1 MDKNIAQI
9 LSLPEEAEKILIGT
23 LYDISVDDG
32 KNNDLNIPDEWTL
45 ERFMEAG
52 LTRDIQAEDMGSIQY
67 PCKINERVVLSEE
80 LALNLDN
87 IAVSYQATKKQGC
100 LLPINYTLSTIDSL
114 YIKEKDVW
122 NLIEFKNG
130 NWTVQD
136 IEKKVNGTLRLLGDL
151 ELLDSNAILTTN
163 REEQIIEVRELN
175 LKAKLENE
183 LGFCASSEFY
193 KNRVSLYIVYTSR
206 LRKAREFLELCS
218 QRNRYSDMEKVLKQ
232 SRIFEK
238 RIVSPIVEM
247 GYAQINILATYL
259 LRATTENQF
268 YAVYHNVGIMYERV
282 KRINGVSYQKYFTL
296 LKEIPHFISEIP
308 KFLSRKSRML
318 FSDNMS
324 PDEFL
329 MQFAIYSIRHTK
341 EEDMPEC
348 EVDEYDTVV
357 GLLDSILQKD
367 YSEYAS
373 QCRNIVLQF
382 GKLLCEDKKQLDSV
396 YSENFAD
403 ELQSL
408 INTDFYEAV
417 GRILLIQRVT
427 NKRGCY
433 RLNRRQQEELVRNIL
448 HVKAEDLEFLLD
460 NVDNNMESLL
470 KFTALKSYFSR
481 KYACFWNPEQDDY
494 LHMCRQIFY
503 VKELY
508 DEKQPSGESIQ
519 ELNTQKQNR
528 QKIRTYGCFGT
539 LLHSLMKGE
548 PTACFQENLR
558 EKVNRIEK
566 RILAGKSRMEIQ
578 PLQMAVQGILSS
590 ETIALQQLK
599 YLFEGSVF
607 QKVAGCKGEDFDSVI
622 GSG

>member
-1 MDKNIAQI
+1 
-9 LSLPEEAEKILIGT
+9 
-23 LYDISVDDG
+23 
-32 KNNDLNIPDEWTL
+32 
-45 ERFMEAG
+45 
-52 LTRDIQAEDMGSIQY
+52 
-67 PCKINERVVLSEE
+67 
-80 LALNLDN
+80 
-87 IAVSYQATKKQGC
+87 
-100 LLPINYTLSTIDSL
+100 
-114 YIKEKDVW
+114 
-122 NLIEFKNG
+122 
-130 NWTVQD
+130 
-136 IEKKVNGTLRLLGDL
+136 
-151 ELLDSNAILTTN
+151 
-163 REEQIIEVRELN
+163 
-175 LKAKLENE
+175 
-183 LGFCASSEFY
+183 
-193 KNRVSLYIVYTSR
+193 
-206 LRKAREFLELCS
+206 
-218 QRNRYSDMEKVLKQ
+218 
-232 SRIFEK
+232 
-238 RIVSPIVEM
+238 
-247 GYAQINILATYL
+247 
-259 LRATTENQF
+259 
-268 YAVYHNVGIMYERV
+268 
-282 KRINGVSYQKYFTL
+282 
-296 LKEIPHFISEIP
+296 
-308 KFLSRKSRML
+308 ML

-448 HVKAEDLEFLLD
+448 HVKAEDLDFLLD

>member
-52 LTRDIQAEDMGSIQY
+52 LTRDIQEEMGFIQY
-67 PCKINERVVLSEE
+67 PCKINERVVFSEE

-87 IAVSYQATKKQGC
+87 IAASYQATKKRGC
-100 LLPINYTLSTIDSL
+100 LMPINYTMSTIDSL

-151 ELLDSNAILTTN
+151 ELLDNTAILTTN

-175 LKAKLENE
+175 LRSKLENE
-183 LGFCASSEFY
+183 LGFCASSDFY
-193 KNRVSLYIVYTSR
+193 KNRMSLYIVYTGR

-232 SRIFEK
+232 CRVFEK

-259 LRATTENQF
+259 LKATTENQF

-282 KRINGVSYQKYFTL
+282 KRINGVSYQKYITL

-308 KFLSRKSRML
+308 KYLSRKSRML

-367 YSEYAS
+367 YSEYTS
-373 QCRNIVLQF
+373 QCRNMVLQF

-448 HVKAEDLEFLLD
+448 HVEAEDLEFLLD
-460 NVDNNMESLL
+460 TVDNNMESLL

-508 DEKQPSGESIQ
+508 DEKQPAGESIQ
-519 ELNTQKQNR
+519 GLNAQKHGR

-548 PTACFQENLR
+548 PPACFQENLR

-578 PLQMAVQGILSS
+578 PLQMAVQGIISC
-590 ETIALQQLK
+590 EAIALQQLK